1 MPTYYDA
8 DGNEVE
14 AFPKEEYEKLNNTV
28 AELTKK
34 IEEGGMSDQQ
44 KQRLIEDK
52 RKLEQEKEDLLKNTN
67 EKISKLEE
75 VVVGGFKK
83 EIFRK
88 LSNGNE
94 EFLKKMELE
103 FDGFSGEALT
113 QEQITERAHKAY
125 ILAGGEP
132 VKPGF
137 LDGMNSVG
145 DRGNE
150 NFNKGT
156 TEESENSKQ
165 MRKVFGIPDAV
176 VEKYKDKI

>member
-8 DGNEVE
+8 EGNEVE
-14 AFPKEEYEKLNNTV
+14 AIPKEEYEKLNTTI

-44 KQRLIEDK
+44 KQRLLEDK
-52 RKLEQEKEDLLKNTN
+52 RKLEQEKEEFAKTTN

-88 LSNGNE
+88 LSGGNE
-94 EFLKKMELE
+94 ELIKKMELE
-103 FDGFSGEALT
+103 FNGFSGEALT
-113 QEQITERAHKAY
+113 QEQITERAQKAY

-137 LDGMNSVG
+137 LDGMNSAG
-145 DRGNE
+145 EKGNE
-150 NFNKGT
+150 NFNRGT
-156 TEESENSKQ
+156 VEESENSKQ
-165 MRKVFGIPDAV
+165 MRKAFGIPDAA